1 MSKKRMIIFTSVILS
16 VVVIS
21 LGIVKLYQ
29 TYAIG
34 NYIDTASSATF
45 DVNITRDTSVR
56 IPANGYSN
64 VFYMVTNTSPGT
76 VRYGVAYT
84 TDSAVTVKTFS
95 TSKDS
100 ASGMI
105 EENEKK
111 YVKLR
116 LENTSSTVKNIK
128 ISTVLGYSE
137 GGDLIPPSG
146 VTLVKDIYTP
156 IPLAQ
161 YITGLYNSSTKVT
174 ATNNSITYNLAP
186 SQNLMNDRLGNSSTG
201 INNGNVRYYG
211 ASPKNYIYFNCEKY
225 PSTNCQLWRIIGV
238 FNGKTKIIY
247 EGSIG
252 NLSWDNKDTTTGA
265 ENNSGINNWT
275 TARLMKLLNPSDY
288 YSTDSNDNGNGLS
301 LYYNSKSGTCFA
313 GINNATTSCNFTST
327 GIKNDATR
335 NMISSN
341 TWYLG
346 GWNTNAVY
354 PNQIYTYERA
364 KNVYSGRPTTWTG
377 KIALPYPSDYGY
389 AASFGN
395 GTSTLC
401 NTQLGNYGTTTACS
415 NNNWLKTLIENADKG
430 WLLTPSQEMPHHA
443 WRVYTG
449 GLGHDLSCY
458 YATGVSP
465 TLYLD
470 SGVLLEMGTGTSSDP
485 YKISGGS
492 SANLEEPISTY
503 TITYNANNG
512 SGAPSSQTKVQNVDL
527 TLSTTVPTRSGYQ
540 FAGWNTS
547 ANGSGTSYAAG
558 AVYSEN
564 SNVTL
569 YAQWKQVFTITYN
582 ANSGS
587 GAPSDQSKVQGD
599 TITLSTNKPT
609 KTGNTFTGWN
619 TSSGG
624 SGTSY
629 AAGATYSADS
639 SITLYA
645 QWKPNVVTIK
655 FNINGGTLK
664 SSSPYAVDSNGN
676 VTRDGKPLHTM
687 NYNDTIISTGLP
699 NYNNSSWLNIAK
711 TGYTAVSNAEWKCLS
726 GNCIKST
733 YGQDN
738 ATYKASDFCNLNS
751 GDCTITLGVNW
762 TPAKI
767 KITLNANGG
776 TAGTSAIWYYYG
788 INTFYSNEA
797 CTTKITSI
805 TVPTRY
811 GYTFNHY
818 YGDGSSGGNN
828 GERYI
833 YSGGTFADDLVTDI
847 YQSTT
852 FYANWSES
860 LIYRYVKPLIGLNC
874 RSGAGSSYSIVTAFS
889 CGTRLALDPNPTN
902 GWYYSA
908 ANGCWL
914 SGDYLV
920 TSTPNCS
927 GSSGGTSSGGGLY
940 GTCYCSSNNDCGY
953 SGTNYPAVWCSS
965 GKCYWKRAG
974 NNNTFSCD

>member
-21 LGIVKLYQ
+21 LGRVKLYQ

-128 ISTVLGYSE
+128 ISTILGYT
-137 GGDLIPPSG
+137 GGGELLPPNG
-146 VTLVKDIYTP
+146 VTLVTDIYNP
-156 IPLAQ
+156 VPLAQ
-161 YITGLYNSSTKVT
+161 YITGLYTSGTKT
-174 ATNNSITYNLAP
+174 EATNNNVKYNRVT
-186 SQNLMNDRLGNSSTG
+186 SKNLINDRLGGTTADYNA
-201 INNGNVRYYG
+201 GNIRYYG
-211 ASPKNYIYFNCEKY
+211 SNPNNYIYFNCSDYRKQNSNTCE
-225 PSTNCQLWRIIGV
+225 LWRIIGV
-238 FNGKTKIIY
+238 FDGKVKIIRN
-247 EGSIG
+247 ESIG
-252 NLSWDNKDTTTGA
+252 NLAWDQDKNDSSSSTTYD
-265 ENNSGINNWT
+265 NNWST
-275 TARLMKLLNPSDY
+275 STSQRFLNNKYYNGNKTGTVTY
-288 YSTDSNDNGNGLS
+288 YSGA
-301 LYYNSKSGTCFA
+301 SG
-313 GINNATTSCNFTST
+313 GTST
-327 GIKNDATR
+327 SLNMSNIGLKNDSTR
-335 NMISSN
+335 NMIAN
-341 TWYLG
+341 TTLKIG
-346 GWNTNAVY
+346 GWSSYSIFPHQVY
-354 PNQIYTYERA
+354 EYERGTT
-364 KNVYSGRPTTWTG
+364 VYSGRPTTWYG
-377 KIALPYPSDYGY
+377 KIGLMYLSDYGY
-389 AASFGN
+389 A
-395 GTSTLC
+395 TDIELC
-401 NTQLGNYGTTTACS
+401 QQNLYNYENTNCK
-415 NNNWLKTLIENADKG
+415 NNNWLFNNNSQWSIVHVSNSQGKSFSITSSGWVSTSNA
-430 WLLTPSQEMPHHA
+430 TYSQA
-443 WRVYTG
+443 SIR
-449 GLGHDLSCY
+449 
-458 YATGVSP
+458 P
-465 TLYLD
+465 TIFLYKN
-470 SGVLLEMGTGTSSDP
+470 VLFESGTGTIDNP
-485 YKISGGS
+485 YKISSGTS
-492 SANLEEPISTY
+492 TNLDDPIPNY
-503 TITYNANNG
+503 TIMYNANNG
-512 SGAPSSQTKVQNVDL
+512 SGAPSSQTKVQNVDV

-619 TSSGG
+619 TSSDG

-629 AAGATYSADS
+629 AVGATYSADS

-687 NYNDTIISTGLP
+687 NYNDTISSTGLP
-699 NYNNSSWLNIAK
+699 NYNNSSWLNITK

-733 YGQDN
+733 YDQ
-738 ATYKASDFCNLNS
+738 ASAAYKASDFCNLNS

-776 TAGTSAIWYYYG
+776 TVGTSAIWYYYG

-927 GSSGGTSSGGGLY
+927 GSSGGTSSNGALY
-940 GTCYCSSNNDCGY
+940 GTCSCSSNSDCGY
-953 SGTNYPAVWCSS
+953 SGSVYTSVWCQS
-965 GKCYWKRAG
+965 GNCHWKRAG
-974 NNNTFSCD
+974 YNDTFSCN

>member
-16 VVVIS
+16 VVIIS

-128 ISTVLGYSE
+128 ISTILGYT
-137 GGDLIPPSG
+137 GGGELLPPNG
-146 VTLVKDIYTP
+146 VTLVTDIYNP
-156 IPLAQ
+156 VPLAQ
-161 YITGLYNSSTKVT
+161 YITGLYTSGTKT
-174 ATNNSITYNLAP
+174 EATNNNVKYNRVT
-186 SQNLMNDRLGNSSTG
+186 SKNLINDRLGGTTADYNA
-201 INNGNVRYYG
+201 GNIRYYG
-211 ASPKNYIYFNCEKY
+211 SNPNNYIYFNCSDYRKQNSNTCE
-225 PSTNCQLWRIIGV
+225 LWRIIGV
-238 FNGKTKIIY
+238 FDGKVKIIRN
-247 EGSIG
+247 ESIG
-252 NLSWDNKDTTTGA
+252 NLAWDQDKNDSSSSTTYD
-265 ENNSGINNWT
+265 NNWST
-275 TARLMKLLNPSDY
+275 STSQRFLNNKYYNGNKTGTVTY
-288 YSTDSNDNGNGLS
+288 YSGA
-301 LYYNSKSGTCFA
+301 SG
-313 GINNATTSCNFTST
+313 GTST
-327 GIKNDATR
+327 SLNMSNIGLKNDSTR
-335 NMISSN
+335 NMIAN
-341 TWYLG
+341 TTLKIG
-346 GWNTNAVY
+346 GWSSYSIFPHQVY
-354 PNQIYTYERA
+354 EYERGTT
-364 KNVYSGRPTTWTG
+364 VYSGRPTTWYG
-377 KIALPYPSDYGY
+377 KIGLMYLSDYGY
-389 AASFGN
+389 A
-395 GTSTLC
+395 TDIELC
-401 NTQLGNYGTTTACS
+401 QQNLYNYENTNCK
-415 NNNWLKTLIENADKG
+415 NNNWLFNNNSQWSIVHVSNSQGKSFSITSSGWVSTSNA
-430 WLLTPSQEMPHHA
+430 TYSQA
-443 WRVYTG
+443 SIR
-449 GLGHDLSCY
+449 
-458 YATGVSP
+458 P
-465 TLYLD
+465 TIFLYKN
-470 SGVLLEMGTGTSSDP
+470 VLFESGTGTIDNP
-485 YKISGGS
+485 YKISSGTS
-492 SANLEEPISTY
+492 TNLDDPIPNY
-503 TITYNANNG
+503 TIMYNANNG
-512 SGAPSSQTKVQNVDL
+512 SGAPSSQTKVQNVDV

-776 TAGTSAIWYYYG
+776 TVGTSAIWYYYG

>member
-128 ISTVLGYSE
+128 ISTILGYT
-137 GGDLIPPSG
+137 GGGELLPPNG
-146 VTLVKDIYTP
+146 VTLVTDIYNP
-156 IPLAQ
+156 VPLAQ
-161 YITGLYNSSTKVT
+161 YITGLYTSGTKT
-174 ATNNSITYNLAP
+174 EATNNNVKYNRVT
-186 SQNLMNDRLGNSSTG
+186 SKNLINDRLGGTTADYNA
-201 INNGNVRYYG
+201 GNIRYYG
-211 ASPKNYIYFNCEKY
+211 SNPNNYIYFNCSDYRKQNSNTCE
-225 PSTNCQLWRIIGV
+225 LWRIIGV
-238 FNGKTKIIY
+238 FDGKVKIIRN
-247 EGSIG
+247 ESIG
-252 NLSWDNKDTTTGA
+252 NLAWDQDKNDSSSSTTYD
-265 ENNSGINNWT
+265 NNWST
-275 TARLMKLLNPSDY
+275 STSQRFLNNKYYNGNKTGTVTY
-288 YSTDSNDNGNGLS
+288 YSGA
-301 LYYNSKSGTCFA
+301 SG
-313 GINNATTSCNFTST
+313 GTST
-327 GIKNDATR
+327 SLNMSNIGLKNDSTR
-335 NMISSN
+335 NMIAN
-341 TWYLG
+341 TTLKIG
-346 GWNTNAVY
+346 GWSSYSIFPHQVY
-354 PNQIYTYERA
+354 EYERGTT
-364 KNVYSGRPTTWTG
+364 VYSGRPTTWYG
-377 KIALPYPSDYGY
+377 KIGLMYLSDYGY
-389 AASFGN
+389 A
-395 GTSTLC
+395 TDIELC
-401 NTQLGNYGTTTACS
+401 QQNLYNYENTNCK
-415 NNNWLKTLIENADKG
+415 NNNWLFNNNSQWSIVHVSNSQGKSFSITSSGWVSTSNA
-430 WLLTPSQEMPHHA
+430 TYSQA
-443 WRVYTG
+443 SIR
-449 GLGHDLSCY
+449 
-458 YATGVSP
+458 P
-465 TLYLD
+465 TIFLYKN
-470 SGVLLEMGTGTSSDP
+470 VLFESGTGTIDNP
-485 YKISGGS
+485 YKISSGTS
-492 SANLEEPISTY
+492 TNLDDPIPNY
-503 TITYNANNG
+503 TIMYNANNG
-512 SGAPSSQTKVQNVDL
+512 SGAPSSQTKVQNVDV

-582 ANSGS
+582 ANGGS

-776 TAGTSAIWYYYG
+776 TVGTSAIWYYYG

>member
-146 VTLVKDIYTP
+146 VTLVKDIYNP
-156 IPLAQ
+156 VPLAQ
-161 YITGLYNSSTKVT
+161 YITGLYTSGTKT
-174 ATNNSITYNLAP
+174 EATNNNVKYNRVT
-186 SQNLMNDRLGNSSTG
+186 SKNLINDRLGGTTADYNA
-201 INNGNVRYYG
+201 GNIRYYG
-211 ASPKNYIYFNCEKY
+211 SNPNNYIYFNCSDYRKQNSNTCE
-225 PSTNCQLWRIIGV
+225 LWRIIGV
-238 FNGKTKIIY
+238 FDGKVKIIRN
-247 EGSIG
+247 ESIG
-252 NLSWDNKDTTTGA
+252 NLAWDQDKNDSSSSTTYD
-265 ENNSGINNWT
+265 NNWST
-275 TARLMKLLNPSDY
+275 STSQRFLNNKYYNGNNTGTVTY
-288 YSTDSNDNGNGLS
+288 YSGA
-301 LYYNSKSGTCFA
+301 SG
-313 GINNATTSCNFTST
+313 GTST
-327 GIKNDATR
+327 SLNMSNIGLKNDSTR
-335 NMISSN
+335 NMIAN
-341 TWYLG
+341 TTLKIG
-346 GWNTNAVY
+346 GWSSYSIFPHQVY
-354 PNQIYTYERA
+354 EYERGTT
-364 KNVYSGRPTTWTG
+364 VYSGRPTTWYG
-377 KIALPYPSDYGY
+377 KIGLMYLSDYGY
-389 AASFGN
+389 A
-395 GTSTLC
+395 TDIELC
-401 NTQLGNYGTTTACS
+401 QQNLYNYENTNCK
-415 NNNWLKTLIENADKG
+415 NNNWLFNNNSQWSIVHVSNSQGKSFSITSSGWVSTSNA
-430 WLLTPSQEMPHHA
+430 TYSQA
-443 WRVYTG
+443 SIR
-449 GLGHDLSCY
+449 
-458 YATGVSP
+458 P
-465 TLYLD
+465 TIFLYKN
-470 SGVLLEMGTGTSSDP
+470 VLFESGTGTIDNP
-485 YKISGGS
+485 YKISSGTS
-492 SANLEEPISTY
+492 TNLDDPIPNY
-503 TITYNANNG
+503 TIMYNANNG
-512 SGAPSSQTKVQNVDL
+512 SGAPSSQTKVQNVDV

-582 ANSGS
+582 ANGGS

-776 TAGTSAIWYYYG
+776 TVGTSAIWYYYG

>member
-128 ISTVLGYSE
+128 ISTILGYT
-137 GGDLIPPSG
+137 GGGELLPPNG
-146 VTLVKDIYTP
+146 VTLVTDIYNP
-156 IPLAQ
+156 VPLAQ
-161 YITGLYNSSTKVT
+161 YITGLYTSGTKT
-174 ATNNSITYNLAP
+174 EATNNNVKYNRVT
-186 SQNLMNDRLGNSSTG
+186 SKNLINDRLGGTTADYNA
-201 INNGNVRYYG
+201 GNIRYYG
-211 ASPKNYIYFNCEKY
+211 SNPNNYIYFNCSDYRKQNSNTCE
-225 PSTNCQLWRIIGV
+225 LWRIIGV
-238 FNGKTKIIY
+238 FDGKVKIIRN
-247 EGSIG
+247 ESIG
-252 NLSWDNKDTTTGA
+252 NLAWDQDKNDSSSSTTYD
-265 ENNSGINNWT
+265 NNWST
-275 TARLMKLLNPSDY
+275 STSQRFLNNKYYNGNKTGTVTY
-288 YSTDSNDNGNGLS
+288 YSGA
-301 LYYNSKSGTCFA
+301 SG
-313 GINNATTSCNFTST
+313 GTST
-327 GIKNDATR
+327 SLNMSNIGLKNDSTR
-335 NMISSN
+335 NMIAN
-341 TWYLG
+341 TTLKIG
-346 GWNTNAVY
+346 GWSSYSIFPHQVY
-354 PNQIYTYERA
+354 EYERGTT
-364 KNVYSGRPTTWTG
+364 VYSGRPTTWYG
-377 KIALPYPSDYGY
+377 KIGLMYLSDYGY
-389 AASFGN
+389 A
-395 GTSTLC
+395 TDIELC
-401 NTQLGNYGTTTACS
+401 QQNLYNYENTNCK
-415 NNNWLKTLIENADKG
+415 NNNWLFNNNSQWSIVHVSNSQGKSFSITSSGWVSTSNA
-430 WLLTPSQEMPHHA
+430 TYSQA
-443 WRVYTG
+443 SIR
-449 GLGHDLSCY
+449 
-458 YATGVSP
+458 P
-465 TLYLD
+465 TIFLYKN
-470 SGVLLEMGTGTSSDP
+470 VLFESGTGTIDNP
-485 YKISGGS
+485 YKISSGTS
-492 SANLEEPISTY
+492 TNLDDPIPNY
-503 TITYNANNG
+503 TIMYNANNG
-512 SGAPSSQTKVQNVDL
+512 SGAPSSQTKVQNVDV

-582 ANSGS
+582 ANGGS

-599 TITLSTNKPT
+599 TISLSTNKPT

-751 GDCTITLGVNW
+751 GDCAITLGVNW

-776 TAGTSAIWYYYG
+776 TVGTSAIWYYYG

>member
-128 ISTVLGYSE
+128 ISTILGYT
-137 GGDLIPPSG
+137 GGGELLPPNG
-146 VTLVKDIYTP
+146 VTLVTDIYNP
-156 IPLAQ
+156 VPLAQ
-161 YITGLYNSSTKVT
+161 YITGLYTSGTKT
-174 ATNNSITYNLAP
+174 EATNNNVKYNRVT
-186 SQNLMNDRLGNSSTG
+186 SKNLINDRLGGTTADYNA
-201 INNGNVRYYG
+201 GNIRYYG
-211 ASPKNYIYFNCEKY
+211 SNPNNYIYFNCSDYRKQNSNTCE
-225 PSTNCQLWRIIGV
+225 LWRIIGV
-238 FNGKTKIIY
+238 FDGKVKIIRN
-247 EGSIG
+247 ESIG
-252 NLSWDNKDTTTGA
+252 NLAWDQDKNDSSSSTTYD
-265 ENNSGINNWT
+265 NNWST
-275 TARLMKLLNPSDY
+275 STSQRFLNNKYYNGNKIGTVTY
-288 YSTDSNDNGNGLS
+288 YSGA
-301 LYYNSKSGTCFA
+301 SG
-313 GINNATTSCNFTST
+313 GTST
-327 GIKNDATR
+327 SLNMSNIGLKNDSTR
-335 NMISSN
+335 NMIAN
-341 TWYLG
+341 TTLKIG
-346 GWNTNAVY
+346 GWSSYSIFPHQVY
-354 PNQIYTYERA
+354 EYERGTT
-364 KNVYSGRPTTWTG
+364 VYSGRPTTWYG
-377 KIALPYPSDYGY
+377 KIGLMYLSDYGY
-389 AASFGN
+389 A
-395 GTSTLC
+395 TDIELC
-401 NTQLGNYGTTTACS
+401 QQNLYNYENTNCK
-415 NNNWLKTLIENADKG
+415 NNNWLFNNNSQWSIVHVSNSQGKSFSITSSGWVSTSNA
-430 WLLTPSQEMPHHA
+430 TYSQA
-443 WRVYTG
+443 SIR
-449 GLGHDLSCY
+449 
-458 YATGVSP
+458 P
-465 TLYLD
+465 TIFLYKN
-470 SGVLLEMGTGTSSDP
+470 VLFESGTGTIDNP
-485 YKISGGS
+485 YKISSGTS
-492 SANLEEPISTY
+492 TNLDDPIPNY
-503 TITYNANNG
+503 TIMYNANNG
-512 SGAPSSQTKVQNVDL
+512 SGAPSSQTKVQNVDV

-776 TAGTSAIWYYYG
+776 TVGTSAIWYYYG

-927 GSSGGTSSGGGLY
+927 GSSGGTSSGGALY
-940 GTCYCSSNNDCGY
+940 GTCSCSSNSDCGY

-965 GKCYWKRAG
+965 GKCYWKKAG
-974 NNNTFSCD
+974 NNDTFSCY

>member
-128 ISTVLGYSE
+128 ISTILGYT
-137 GGDLIPPSG
+137 GGGELLPPNG
-146 VTLVKDIYTP
+146 VTLVTDIYNP
-156 IPLAQ
+156 VPLAQ
-161 YITGLYNSSTKVT
+161 YITGLYTSGTKT
-174 ATNNSITYNLAP
+174 EATNNNVKYNRVT
-186 SQNLMNDRLGNSSTG
+186 SKNLINDRLGGTTADYNA
-201 INNGNVRYYG
+201 GNIRYYG
-211 ASPKNYIYFNCEKY
+211 SNPNNYIYFNCSDYRKQNSNTCE
-225 PSTNCQLWRIIGV
+225 LWRIIGV
-238 FNGKTKIIY
+238 FDGKVKIIRN
-247 EGSIG
+247 ESIG
-252 NLSWDNKDTTTGA
+252 NLAWDQDKNDNSSSTTYD
-265 ENNSGINNWT
+265 NNWST
-275 TARLMKLLNPSDY
+275 STSQRFLNNKYYNGNNTGTVTY
-288 YSTDSNDNGNGLS
+288 YSGA
-301 LYYNSKSGTCFA
+301 SG
-313 GINNATTSCNFTST
+313 GTST
-327 GIKNDATR
+327 SLNMSNIGLKNDSTR
-335 NMISSN
+335 NMIAN
-341 TWYLG
+341 TTLKIG
-346 GWNTNAVY
+346 GWSSYSIFPHQVY
-354 PNQIYTYERA
+354 EYERGTT
-364 KNVYSGRPTTWTG
+364 VYSGRPTTWYG
-377 KIALPYPSDYGY
+377 KIGLMYLSDYGY
-389 AASFGN
+389 A
-395 GTSTLC
+395 TDIELC
-401 NTQLGNYGTTTACS
+401 QQNLYNYENTNCK
-415 NNNWLKTLIENADKG
+415 NNNWLFNNNSQWSIVHVSNSQGKSFSITSSGWVSTSNA
-430 WLLTPSQEMPHHA
+430 TYSQA
-443 WRVYTG
+443 SIR
-449 GLGHDLSCY
+449 
-458 YATGVSP
+458 P
-465 TLYLD
+465 TIFLYKN
-470 SGVLLEMGTGTSSDP
+470 VLFESGTGTIDNP
-485 YKISGGS
+485 YKISSGTS
-492 SANLEEPISTY
+492 TNLDDPIPNY
-503 TITYNANNG
+503 TIMYNANNG
-512 SGAPSSQTKVQNVDL
+512 SGAPSSQTKVQNVDV

-582 ANSGS
+582 ANGGS

-687 NYNDTIISTGLP
+687 NYNDTISSTGLP

-776 TAGTSAIWYYYG
+776 TVGTSAIWYYYG

>member
-128 ISTVLGYSE
+128 ISTILGYT
-137 GGDLIPPSG
+137 GGGELLPPNG
-146 VTLVKDIYTP
+146 VTLVTDIYNP
-156 IPLAQ
+156 VPLAQ
-161 YITGLYNSSTKVT
+161 YITGLYTSGTKT
-174 ATNNSITYNLAP
+174 EATNNNVKYNRVT
-186 SQNLMNDRLGNSSTG
+186 SKNLINDRLGGTTADYNA
-201 INNGNVRYYG
+201 GNIRYYG
-211 ASPKNYIYFNCEKY
+211 SNPNNYIYFNCSDYRKQNSNTCE
-225 PSTNCQLWRIIGV
+225 LWRIIGV
-238 FNGKTKIIY
+238 FDGKVKIIRN
-247 EGSIG
+247 ESIG
-252 NLSWDNKDTTTGA
+252 NLAWDQDKNDSSSSTTYD
-265 ENNSGINNWT
+265 NNWST
-275 TARLMKLLNPSDY
+275 STSQRFLNNKYYNGNKIGTVTY
-288 YSTDSNDNGNGLS
+288 YSGA
-301 LYYNSKSGTCFA
+301 SG
-313 GINNATTSCNFTST
+313 GTST
-327 GIKNDATR
+327 SLNMSNIGLKNDSTR
-335 NMISSN
+335 NMIAN
-341 TWYLG
+341 TTLKIG
-346 GWNTNAVY
+346 GWSSYSIFPHQVY
-354 PNQIYTYERA
+354 EYERGTT
-364 KNVYSGRPTTWTG
+364 VYSGRPTTWYG
-377 KIALPYPSDYGY
+377 KIGLMYLSDYGY
-389 AASFGN
+389 A
-395 GTSTLC
+395 TDIELC
-401 NTQLGNYGTTTACS
+401 QQNLYNYENTNCK
-415 NNNWLKTLIENADKG
+415 NNNWLFNNNSQWSIVHVSNSQGKSFSITSSGWVSTSNA
-430 WLLTPSQEMPHHA
+430 T
-443 WRVYTG
+443 
-449 GLGHDLSCY
+449 Y
-458 YATGVSP
+458 YQASIRP
-465 TLYLD
+465 TIFLYKN
-470 SGVLLEMGTGTSSDP
+470 VLFESGTGTIDNP
-485 YKISGGS
+485 YKISSGTS
-492 SANLEEPISTY
+492 TNLDDPIPNY
-503 TITYNANNG
+503 TIMYNANNG
-512 SGAPSSQTKVQNVDL
+512 SGAPSSQTKVQNVDV

-776 TAGTSAIWYYYG
+776 TVGTSAIWYYYG